1 MIKKIKVL
9 LCYHRFMCRKWTPIS
24 RTAQPYRLT
33 FSNCTAFL
41 VTRNCGGSMAR
52 ARKSAIGVLAGA
64 RSFVWRHSSCT
75 PYTYVNLNRIS
86 EAIQTWKQNTNY
98 SQK

>member
-1 MIKKIKVL
+1 
-9 LCYHRFMCRKWTPIS
+9 MCRKQTQTM
-24 RTAQPYRLT
+24 RTAQPHRLT

-52 ARKSAIGVLAGA
+52 AKKSAIGVLAGA

-75 PYTYVNLNRIS
+75 AYTYV
-86 EAIQTWKQNTNY
+86 
-98 SQK
+98 